1 MDMVHRPVAVQRPV
15 AGPSPSPIRP
25 AAIFEALWRR
35 KGMIVRSAVLAGL
48 LGALASMIMPRT
60 YTSTAQLLVDPR
72 GLKVV
77 EKDIAPQARE
87 PDLSVSIIESEM
99 RIIGSELVLQRVID
113 RVGLADPAP
122 GSATAA
128 ARGGLLTPVL
138 TVLADGVATL
148 RQALGRPSPPAASP
162 RQSAMQSLQRSI
174 RISRQPNT
182 YVVDV
187 SVTMKDREQAAQ
199 VANAIASEYIGAR
212 FDGRAEASKR
222 AAHSIDVRL
231 DELRR
236 QLRDS
241 DAAVERYKEQNGLA
255 SSSGRLLTESRLGEL
270 STQLQAARAETVRA
284 RTRIDELRAARAGRS
299 GTSLEG
305 MQSPTLERLRSSQA
319 LARQREASLSATLL
333 PSHPLVR
340 QARQEAQSVDRSVE
354 QELSRILETAST
366 ALDRARATE
375 QALERQLAEMTK
387 VSVRDGAALV
397 ELRELERIAE
407 ANRSVYQ
414 TFLLRTR
421 ELVEQQRI
429 DPNLAMI
436 LASAEPGRAPNGP
449 GMMPFAIAAMMAG
462 GGLASGLA
470 LWRDRRDP
478 RLRSLSQLEE
488 LSGSASTHRVPV
500 APPRGSRF
508 RLRSASREG
517 AQYFVAAAGS
527 ATDVELAR
535 IYRTVATAR
544 GRQGPALLVV
554 VAAEPF
560 QGKSTVALN
569 LAVAGARAGDNVILV
584 DADRDT
590 ATATRSAGVAEL
602 PGLAEVLSGA
612 TPCTGA
618 IVKRTDP
625 PVDLLPAGNLSERR
639 LGRTVV
645 DRLGETLLDGLAAYD
660 AIVVDGGIAGRDRLT
675 LALAARADA
684 CLLVVLEGGA
694 DKAAVEEATQ
704 WLEGATHGAAHVV
717 MIGRR

>member
-270 STQLQAARAETVRA
+270 STQLQAARAETV
-284 RTRIDELRAARAGRS
+284 
-299 GTSLEG
+299 
-305 MQSPTLERLRSSQA
+305 
-319 LARQREASLSATLL
+319 
-333 PSHPLVR
+333 
-340 QARQEAQSVDRSVE
+340 
-354 QELSRILETAST
+354 
-366 ALDRARATE
+366 
-375 QALERQLAEMTK
+375 
-387 VSVRDGAALV
+387 
-397 ELRELERIAE
+397 
-407 ANRSVYQ
+407 
-414 TFLLRTR
+414 
-421 ELVEQQRI
+421 
-429 DPNLAMI
+429 
-436 LASAEPGRAPNGP
+436 
-449 GMMPFAIAAMMAG
+449 
-462 GGLASGLA
+462 
-470 LWRDRRDP
+470 
-478 RLRSLSQLEE
+478 
-488 LSGSASTHRVPV
+488 
-500 APPRGSRF
+500 
-508 RLRSASREG
+508 
-517 AQYFVAAAGS
+517 
-527 ATDVELAR
+527 
-535 IYRTVATAR
+535 
-544 GRQGPALLVV
+544 
-554 VAAEPF
+554 
-560 QGKSTVALN
+560 
-569 LAVAGARAGDNVILV
+569 
-584 DADRDT
+584 
-590 ATATRSAGVAEL
+590 
-602 PGLAEVLSGA
+602 
-612 TPCTGA
+612 
-618 IVKRTDP
+618 
-625 PVDLLPAGNLSERR
+625 
-639 LGRTVV
+639 
-645 DRLGETLLDGLAAYD
+645 
-660 AIVVDGGIAGRDRLT
+660 
-675 LALAARADA
+675 
-684 CLLVVLEGGA
+684 
-694 DKAAVEEATQ
+694 
-704 WLEGATHGAAHVV
+704 
-717 MIGRR
+717 